1 MVMCI
6 FNYGN
11 LIYLNIFTE
20 ESISS
25 LAMGDVLQYMY
36 DSVNEFEVL
45 LVVSLNL
52 LPRSFQGR
60 CVIYNLLTVHYYLA
74 CRTAMQDLLLCWL
87 FFYDACTK
95 MFLIFEFFL
104 SCAPLYLLGPASIS
118 LQVPLLCSSE
128 SSLQVPLLC
137 NPVPLLFFRCPIM
150 SCFCYW
156 KCCQCLNHEQPI
168 SIGFS
173 VEFYL

>member
-52 LPRSFQGR
+52 LPRSF
-60 CVIYNLLTVHYYLA
+60 
-74 CRTAMQDLLLCWL
+74 
-87 FFYDACTK
+87 
-95 MFLIFEFFL
+95 
-104 SCAPLYLLGPASIS
+104 
-118 LQVPLLCSSE
+118 
-128 SSLQVPLLC
+128 
-137 NPVPLLFFRCPIM
+137 
-150 SCFCYW
+150 
-156 KCCQCLNHEQPI
+156 
-168 SIGFS
+168 
-173 VEFYL
+173 